1 MIKFQGSEGSQTSLG
16 VQIHSQI
23 AVWVAA
29 KPWKSSQISRFWRP
43 SNLTWRVMGRDFFSG
58 PFADRGSS
66 TRFLTFFAT
75 FWCIFLLSIWTISLG
90 NTPDFGVHQ
99 KSHIFKKGK
108 LLLARSR
115 LYQRILKFCKYCA
128 TRDDVLHPIVSKA
141 AASGHENVEN
151 CSFRTFRNHRP
162 RTQALTPYPLPLL
175 PETGRNEEWRMKN
188 DNPTLHLPSWK
199 LDQ

>member
-1 MIKFQGSEGSQTSLG
+1 MKNTHFLIAIFNILAPFWHCKVIPYRGEKLSLLLHTSETRSFAYSPGPPYGRIKKLL
-16 VQIHSQI
+16 V
-23 AVWVAA
+23 
-29 KPWKSSQISRFWRP
+29 RRP
-43 SNLTWRVMGRDFFSG
+43 PNNQYE
-58 PFADRGSS
+58 
-66 TRFLTFFAT
+66 
-75 FWCIFLLSIWTISLG
+75 IW
-90 NTPDFGVHQ
+90 N
-99 KSHIFKKGK
+99 IFKKGK

-115 LYQRILKFCKYCA
+115 LYQRILQFCKYCA
-128 TRDDVLHPIVSKA
+128 TRDDLLHPMVSKA

-151 CSFRTFRNHRP
+151 CSFRKFRNHRP